1 MSTPRTG
8 LCLSYV
14 LLLLLPPS
22 PAMSA
27 SEGPPPVASIGGH
40 AYFSLEDLASGLGG
54 YLLNHRLKRKVELRI
69 RGDRFVFTWL
79 SSVAVVN
86 DVDYRM
92 PTETKLRNGVLH
104 APAHAFLLLL
114 AETLPG
120 HPWIRALKGKP
131 AQAPSVTSS
140 LKKDLRQ
147 PETARTRWVLD
158 TVIIDPGHGGRDPG
172 AIGPGKTKE
181 KQITLQV
188 AKRLKA
194 VLERRLRI
202 RAMLT
207 REKDTFVSLGQRAR
221 MAIET
226 QGKLFVS
233 VHCNASRKRQSR
245 GSEVYFLSDAK
256 TEEAAEV
263 ARRENAAVLFEGD
276 GSPLEGELG
285 DEIMNIRFGMLSN
298 TFLKESQEMAAL
310 IGSEI
315 SSSFRDLE
323 DRGVKQAD
331 FYVMRGTMGAMPSV
345 LVEIGFISNPSEEKR
360 LRKGAFQQKMAEAI
374 GRGIAKFKRRYEGQI
389 AETN

>member
-1 MSTPRTG
+1 MSVPRTG
-8 LCLSYV
+8 LSCV
-14 LLLLLPPS
+14 LLLLLLPS
-22 PAMSA
+22 PTMSA
-27 SEGPPPVASIGGH
+27 SKGPPPVASIGGR

-54 YLLNHRLKRKVELRI
+54 YLLKHRLKRKVELRM

-86 DVDYRM
+86 DVDHRM
-92 PTETKLRNGVLH
+92 PRETKLRNGVLH
-104 APAHAFLLLL
+104 APAHAFLALL

-120 HPWIRALKGKP
+120 HPWIRALKKESTQTAG
-131 AQAPSVTSS
+131 VTSS

-147 PETARTRWVLD
+147 SETARARWILNK
-158 TVIIDPGHGGRDPG
+158 VIIDPGHGGKDPG

-202 RAMLT
+202 STMLT

-233 VHCNASRKRQSR
+233 LHCNASRKRESR

-256 TEEAAEV
+256 TKEAAEV

-276 GSPLEGELG
+276 GSSLEGDLG
-285 DEIMNIRFGMLSN
+285 DEIMNIRFGMLSS
-298 TFLKESQEMAAL
+298 TFLRESQEMAAL

-360 LRKGAFQQKMAEAI
+360 LRKGVFQQEMAEAI

-389 AETN
+389 AESN